1 MSFFTSTLFPNWFSV
16 HGTDILRFTNMS
28 SNSFYLLMPDLS
40 HTALSL
46 VVLSVCA
53 SPPQPVSAWYFWFT
67 RVFSF
72 FHLALFLCS
81 FLSFPFL
88 SARTSF
94 LTFFFPSFFGG
105 FVSVLVCLFWSK
117 VLLALRYPST
127 CKSPA
132 LSPEVWD
139 WRCAPLLIPCFH
151 DLFLLHF
158 QDPYTNVNPE
168 TPYNRNW
175 TERWPVGGPCLITNS
190 QFFHPHGFMVIS

>member
-53 SPPQPVSAWYFWFT
+53 SPSPPVSSWYFWFT

-81 FLSFPFL
+81 FLSFSSFLPRFPFL
-88 SARTSF
+88 LSSSLPF
-94 LTFFFPSFFGG
+94 LGV

-117 VLLALRYPST
+117 VLLALSYPST

-139 WRCAPLLIPCFH
+139 WRCAPLHLAYTMFSWSVFITLPGS
-151 DLFLLHF
+151 LH
-158 QDPYTNVNPE
+158 
-168 TPYNRNW
+168 
-175 TERWPVGGPCLITNS
+175 
-190 QFFHPHGFMVIS
+190 